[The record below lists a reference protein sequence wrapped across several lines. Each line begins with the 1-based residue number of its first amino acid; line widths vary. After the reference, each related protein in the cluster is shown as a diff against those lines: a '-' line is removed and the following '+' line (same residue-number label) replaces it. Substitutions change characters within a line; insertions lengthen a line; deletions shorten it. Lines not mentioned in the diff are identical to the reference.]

1 MNLFAEGLFVKP
13 VWFLRWV
20 PSFQFDSVPSLR
32 LGAESFGLWVVR
44 GHSPQFRSFNE
55 IFFGTYTPTTH
66 TLSKVTPHHF

>member
-1 MNLFAEGLFVKP
+1 MNPLAVRLFIKP
-13 VWFLRWV
+13 VWFVRWV

-32 LGAESFGLWVVR
+32 LGAESFGRWVV
-44 GHSPQFRSFNE
+44 GSNSSQSCSFDE